1 MTSIDPAV
9 TDQLDSIEIRPSTP
23 LIICDVD
30 EVVVHFL
37 RGLEDYLERQGH
49 WLDATSFAL
58 NGNIK
63 SRETNEPTESADV
76 SRLLLEF
83 FDSHTHEL
91 DLIDGAHEGLRALEG
106 HADIVLL
113 TNLPPRYLDARTEN
127 LRGHGFEYPIIANIG
142 PKGPTVKTML
152 HEHSERVL
160 FLDDSPSNILSVAE
174 YTPQVNLVHFLQDE
188 RLSQVVSP
196 LEEAHFRTD
205 KWTEVVTYVTK
216 HLS

>member
-1 MTSIDPAV
+1 MTALDPAV
-9 TDQLDSIEIRPSTP
+9 SAQLASVDVHPERP

-37 RGLEDYLERQGH
+37 RGLEDYLERRGH

-63 SRETNEPTESADV
+63 SRDTNEPATSNDV
-76 SRLLLEF
+76 STMLLGF
-83 FDSHTHEL
+83 FDDHTHEL
-91 DLIDGAHEGLRALEG
+91 ALIDGADEGLRALEN
-106 HADIVLL
+106 HADIILL

-127 LRGHGFEYPIIANIG
+127 LRGHGFDYPIIANIG
-142 PKGPTVKTML
+142 PKGPTIKTML
-152 HEHSERVL
+152 REHDERVL

-196 LEEAHFRTD
+196 LDEAHFRTD
-205 KWTEVVTYVTK
+205 NGRTWFHT
-216 HLS
+216 